1 MKNSFQEEKK
11 MKLIVTFLMLFSV
24 SNAFSQATTET
35 TAPAPTTTA
44 AASNSTTDLD
54 FWERIKKAP
63 VGFVITNEMVADT
76 KTTSVTG
83 ITNATDAVFT
93 YKLTSKNALKLASGF
108 TVYDTNT
115 TNTDTSYNGSALIF
129 SRTGLLSQDKHGVNM
144 YANIRYKALPGG
156 SNVPGYA
163 SLRTGASRTFSPV
176 ISATTEVR
184 WEEYVRGSSEGSL
197 NRRKF
202 AFIASPSITLT
213 EKLGVS
219 PTMVF
224 SHSVKGANV
233 KDTNYVN
240 FAPSIDYT
248 FDPKFSG
255 SLYWDTYP
263 LKSADNSFLAPRWY
277 SQGSVGLY
285 LSYAVL

>member
-1 MKNSFQEEKK
+1 MRNSFQEEKK

-24 SNAFSQATTET
+24 SNAFSQATTEA
-35 TAPAPTTTA
+35 TAPATTA
-44 AASNSTTDLD
+44 AANNSSTDLS

-63 VGFVITNEMVADT
+63 VGFVLTNEMVADT

-83 ITNATDAVFT
+83 ITNATDAIFT
-93 YKLTSKNALKLASGF
+93 YKLTGKNALKLTSGF

-115 TNTDTSYNGSALIF
+115 TNTETAYNGTALIF

-163 SLRTGASRTFSPV
+163 SLRTGFSRTFSPV
-176 ISATTEVR
+176 LSATTEVR
-184 WEEYVRGSSEGSL
+184 WEEYVRGASDGSL
-197 NRRKF
+197 TRRKF
-202 AFIASPSITLT
+202 ALIASPSIQLT

-224 SHSVKGANV
+224 SESIKGTDV
-233 KDTNYVN
+233 KDTNYLN

-248 FDPKFSG
+248 FDSNFSG